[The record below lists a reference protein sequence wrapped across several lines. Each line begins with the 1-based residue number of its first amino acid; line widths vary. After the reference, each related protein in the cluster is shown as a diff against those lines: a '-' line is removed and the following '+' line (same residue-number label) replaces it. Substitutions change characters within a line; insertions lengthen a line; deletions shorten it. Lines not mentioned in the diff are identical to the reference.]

1 MNRYLIIIC
10 AVLGIACAT
19 LWGVNGRL
27 KTEKERLAGN
37 QQALLEKAEY
47 YETEAGKS
55 ATSVQRLQLSHSELE
70 DNYSQVCKVADDLRI
85 KLKRMEAATTTQTK
99 TEVEVETT
107 VKDSVVRRDD
117 TLPLLKLQTIEWKD
131 PWVSV
136 TGELAGKTLKLNI
149 SSVDT
154 LTQIV
159 WRVPKRFWFIK
170 YGTKAIR
177 QEIVSSNPHTKIVYS
192 EYIELESK
200 CRKRR
205 KK

>member
-1 MNRYLIIIC
+1 MNKYLIIIC

-27 KTEKERLAGN
+27 KAEKERLAGN

-55 ATSVQRLQLSHSELE
+55 AASVQRLQLSHSELE

-85 KLKRMEAATTTQTK
+85 KLKRMEAVTTTQTK
-99 TEVEVETT
+99 TEVEVEAT

-117 TLPLLKLQTIEWKD
+117 TLPPLKLQTIEWKD

-136 TGELAGKTLKLNI
+136 TGELAGKNLKLNI

-205 KK
+205 KE

>member
-10 AVLGIACAT
+10 AVLGIACAA

-55 ATSVQRLQLSHSELE
+55 AASVQRLQLSHSELE

>member
-1 MNRYLIIIC
+1 MNKYLITIC
-10 AVLGIACAT
+10 AVLGMACAT
-19 LWGVNGRL
+19 LCGVNGRL

-55 ATSVQRLQLSHSELE
+55 AASVQRLQLSYSELE
-70 DNYSQVCKVADDLRI
+70 DNYSQVCKVSNDLRI
-85 KLKRMEAATTTQTK
+85 KIKRMEAATTTQTK
-99 TEVEVETT
+99 TEVEVQTT
-107 VKDSVVRRDD
+107 VRDTVIIRD
-117 TLPLLKLQTIEWKD
+117 TLPPLKLQAIEWRD
-131 PWVSV
+131 PWVTV
-136 TGELAGKTLKLNI
+136 TGGLAGKELKLNI

-159 WRVPKRFWFIK
+159 YRVPKQFWFIK

-177 QEIVSSNPHTKIVYS
+177 QEIVSSNPHTKIVYT

>member
-1 MNRYLIIIC
+1 MNKYLIIIC

-19 LWGVNGRL
+19 LWGVNGSL

-55 ATSVQRLQLSHSELE
+55 AASVQRLQLSHSELE

-99 TEVEVETT
+99 TEVEVEAT

-117 TLPLLKLQTIEWKD
+117 TLPPLKLQTIEWKD

-136 TGELAGKTLKLNI
+136 TGELAGKNLKLNI

>member
-1 MNRYLIIIC
+1 MNKYFIIIC
-10 AVLGIACAT
+10 TILGMACAT
-19 LWGVNGRL
+19 LVGWNNRL
-27 KTEKERLAGN
+27 RTEKDRLAGN

-47 YETEAGKS
+47 FETEAGKS
-55 ATSVQRLQLSHSELE
+55 AASVQRLQLSYSELE
-70 DNYSQVCKVADDLRI
+70 DNYSKMCKVADDLKI
-85 KLKRMEAATTTQTK
+85 KLKRIETATTTQTK
-99 TEVEVETT
+99 TDVEVNTT
-107 VKDSVVRRDD
+107 VKDSIAHRD
-117 TLPLLKLQTIEWKD
+117 TLPPLKLLAIEWKD
-131 PWVSV
+131 PWVTV
-136 TGELAGKTLKLNI
+136 TGELAGKNLKLNI

-159 WRVPKRFWFIK
+159 HRVPKRFWFIK

>member
-1 MNRYLIIIC
+1 M
-10 AVLGIACAT
+10 ACAI
-19 LWGVNGRL
+19 LCGVNGRL

-55 ATSVQRLQLSHSELE
+55 AASVQRLQLSYSELE
-70 DNYSQVCKVADDLRI
+70 DNYSQVCKVSNDLRI
-85 KLKRMEAATTTQTK
+85 KIKRMEAATTTQTK
-99 TEVEVETT
+99 TEVEVQTT
-107 VKDSVVRRDD
+107 VRDTVIIRD
-117 TLPLLKLQTIEWKD
+117 TLPPLKLQAIEWRD
-131 PWVSV
+131 PWVTV
-136 TGELAGKTLKLNI
+136 TGGLAGKELKLNI

-159 WRVPKRFWFIK
+159 YRVPKQFWFIK

-177 QEIVSSNPHTKIVYS
+177 QEIVSGNPHTKIVYT

>member
-1 MNRYLIIIC
+1 MNKYPIIIC
-10 AVLGIACAT
+10 AVLGMACAT
-19 LWGVNGRL
+19 IWVVNGRL
-27 KTEKERLAGN
+27 RTEKERLAGN

-55 ATSVQRLQLSHSELE
+55 AASVQRLQLSYSELE
-70 DNYSQVCKVADDLRI
+70 DNYSQVCKVSNDLKI
-85 KLKRMEAATTTQTK
+85 KIKRMEAATTTQTK
-99 TEVEVETT
+99 TEVEVQTT
-107 VKDSVVRRDD
+107 VRDTVIIRD
-117 TLPLLKLQTIEWKD
+117 TLPPLKLQAIEWKD
-131 PWVSV
+131 PWVTV
-136 TGELAGKTLKLNI
+136 TGGLAGKELKLNI

-159 WRVPKRFWFIK
+159 YRVPKQFWFIK

-177 QEIVSSNPHTKIVYS
+177 QEIVSSNPHTKIVYT

-200 CRKRR
+200 CRKRC

>member
-55 ATSVQRLQLSHSELE
+55 AASVQRLQLSHSELE

>member
-27 KTEKERLAGN
+27 KIEKERLAGN

-55 ATSVQRLQLSHSELE
+55 AASVQRLQLSHSELE

-99 TEVEVETT
+99 TDVEVETT
-107 VKDSVVRRDD
+107 VKDSVIRRDD
-117 TLPLLKLQTIEWKD
+117 TLPPLKLQTIEWKD

>member
-1 MNRYLIIIC
+1 M
-10 AVLGIACAT
+10 ACAI
-19 LWGVNGRL
+19 LCGVNGRL

-55 ATSVQRLQLSHSELE
+55 AASVQRLQLSYSELE
-70 DNYSQVCKVADDLRI
+70 DNYSQVCKVSNDLRI
-85 KLKRMEAATTTQTK
+85 KIKRMEAATTTQTK
-99 TEVEVETT
+99 TEVEVQTT
-107 VKDSVVRRDD
+107 VRDTVIIRD
-117 TLPLLKLQTIEWKD
+117 TLPPLKLQAIEWRD
-131 PWVSV
+131 PWVTV
-136 TGELAGKTLKLNI
+136 TGGLAGKELKLNI

-159 WRVPKRFWFIK
+159 YRVPKQFWFIK

-177 QEIVSSNPHTKIVYS
+177 QEIVSSNPHTKIVYT

>member
-1 MNRYLIIIC
+1 MNKYPIIIC
-10 AVLGIACAT
+10 AVLGMACAT
-19 LWGVNGRL
+19 LWVVNGRL
-27 KTEKERLAGN
+27 RTEKERLAGN

-55 ATSVQRLQLSHSELE
+55 AASVQRLQLSYSELE
-70 DNYSQVCKVADDLRI
+70 DNYSQVCKVSNDLRI
-85 KLKRMEAATTTQTK
+85 KIKRMEAATTTQTK
-99 TEVEVETT
+99 TEVEVQTT
-107 VKDSVVRRDD
+107 VRDTVIIRD
-117 TLPLLKLQTIEWKD
+117 TLPPLKLLAIEWKD
-131 PWVSV
+131 PWVTV
-136 TGELAGKTLKLNI
+136 TGGLAGKELKLNI

-159 WRVPKRFWFIK
+159 YRVPKQFWFIK

-177 QEIVSSNPHTKIVYS
+177 QEIVSSNPHTKIVYT

-200 CRKRR
+200 CHKRR

>member
-1 MNRYLIIIC
+1 MNKYLIIIC

-55 ATSVQRLQLSHSELE
+55 AASVQRLQLSHSELE

-99 TEVEVETT
+99 TEVEVEAT

-117 TLPLLKLQTIEWKD
+117 TLPPLKLQTIEWKD

-136 TGELAGKTLKLNI
+136 TGELAGKNLKLNI

-200 CRKRR
+200 FRKRR

>member
-1 MNRYLIIIC
+1 MNKYLIIIC

-55 ATSVQRLQLSHSELE
+55 AASVQRLQLSHSELE

-99 TEVEVETT
+99 TKVEVETT

-117 TLPLLKLQTIEWKD
+117 TLPPLKLQTIEWKD

-136 TGELAGKTLKLNI
+136 TGELAGKNLKLNI

>member
-1 MNRYLIIIC
+1 MNKYPIIIC
-10 AVLGIACAT
+10 AVLGMACAT
-19 LWGVNGRL
+19 LWVVNGRL
-27 KTEKERLAGN
+27 RTEKERLAGN

-55 ATSVQRLQLSHSELE
+55 AASVQRLQLSYSELE
-70 DNYSQVCKVADDLRI
+70 DNYSQVCKVSNDLRI
-85 KLKRMEAATTTQTK
+85 KIKRMEAATTTQTK
-99 TEVEVETT
+99 TEVEVQTT
-107 VKDSVVRRDD
+107 VRDTVIIRD
-117 TLPLLKLQTIEWKD
+117 TLPPLKLLAIEWKD
-131 PWVSV
+131 PWVTV
-136 TGELAGKTLKLNI
+136 TGGLAGKELKLNI

-159 WRVPKRFWFIK
+159 YRVPKQFWFIK

>member
-1 MNRYLIIIC
+1 MNKYLIIVC
-10 AVLGIACAT
+10 AVLGMACAT
-19 LWGVNGRL
+19 LWGWNSRL
-27 KTEKERLAGN
+27 TTEKDRLAGN

-55 ATSVQRLQLSHSELE
+55 AASVQRLLLSYSELE
-70 DNYSQVCKVADDLRI
+70 GNYSQMCKVADDLKV
-85 KLKRMEAATTTQTK
+85 KLKRIEAATVTQTK
-99 TEVEVETT
+99 TEVEVET
-107 VKDSVVRRDD
+107 VVIDSIAHRGD
-117 TLPLLKLQTIEWKD
+117 TLPPIKLQSIKWRD
-131 PWVSV
+131 PWVTVS
-136 TGELAGKTLKLNI
+136 GEIKGKDLKLNI

-159 WRVPKRFWFIK
+159 HRIPKKFWFIK

-177 QEIVSSNPHTKIVYS
+177 QEIVSSNPHTKIVYA
-192 EYIELESK
+192 EYIELDSK

>member
-1 MNRYLIIIC
+1 MNKYLIIIC

-55 ATSVQRLQLSHSELE
+55 AASVQRLQLSHSELE

-99 TEVEVETT
+99 TKVEVETT

-117 TLPLLKLQTIEWKD
+117 TLPPLKLQTIEWKD

-136 TGELAGKTLKLNI
+136 TGELAGKNLKLNI

-177 QEIVSSNPHTKIVYS
+177 QEIVSSNPHTKIVYT

-200 CRKRR
+200 CHKRR

>member
-1 MNRYLIIIC
+1 M
-10 AVLGIACAT
+10 ACAI
-19 LWGVNGRL
+19 LCGVNGRL

-55 ATSVQRLQLSHSELE
+55 AASVQRLQLSYSELE
-70 DNYSQVCKVADDLRI
+70 DNYSQVCKVSNDLRI
-85 KLKRMEAATTTQTK
+85 KIKRMEAATTTQTK
-99 TEVEVETT
+99 TEVEVQTT
-107 VKDSVVRRDD
+107 VRDTVIIRD
-117 TLPLLKLQTIEWKD
+117 TLPPLKLQAIEWRD
-131 PWVSV
+131 PWVTV
-136 TGELAGKTLKLNI
+136 TGGLAGKELKLNI

-159 WRVPKRFWFIK
+159 YRVPKQFWFIK

-177 QEIVSSNPHTKIVYS
+177 QEIVSSNPHTKIVYT

-200 CRKRR
+200 CCKRR

>member
-1 MNRYLIIIC
+1 MNKYLITVC
-10 AVLGIACAT
+10 AVLGMACAI
-19 LWGVNGRL
+19 LCGVNGGL

-55 ATSVQRLQLSHSELE
+55 AASVQRLQLSYSELE
-70 DNYSQVCKVADDLRI
+70 DNYSQVCKVSNDLRI
-85 KLKRMEAATTTQTK
+85 KIKRMEAATTTQTK
-99 TEVEVETT
+99 TEVEVQTT
-107 VKDSVVRRDD
+107 VRDTVIIRD
-117 TLPLLKLQTIEWKD
+117 TLPPLKLQAIEWRD
-131 PWVSV
+131 PWVTV
-136 TGELAGKTLKLNI
+136 TGGLAGKELKLNI

-159 WRVPKRFWFIK
+159 YRVPKQFWFIK

-177 QEIVSSNPHTKIVYS
+177 QEIVSSNPHTKIVYT

>member
-1 MNRYLIIIC
+1 MNKYLIIIC

-19 LWGVNGRL
+19 LWGVNDRL

-55 ATSVQRLQLSHSELE
+55 AASVQRLQLSHSELE

-99 TEVEVETT
+99 TEVEVEATF
-107 VKDSVVRRDD
+107 KDSVVRRDD
-117 TLPLLKLQTIEWKD
+117 TLPPLKLQTIEWKD

-136 TGELAGKTLKLNI
+136 TGELAGKNLKLNI

>member
-1 MNRYLIIIC
+1 MIC
-10 AVLGIACAT
+10 AILGMVCAT
-19 LWGVNGRL
+19 LFGVNNRL
-27 KTEKERLAGN
+27 KLEKDRLAGN

-55 ATSVQRLQLSHSELE
+55 AASVQRLQLSYSELK
-70 DNYSQVCKVADDLRI
+70 DNYSQMCKVADDLRI
-85 KLKRMEAATTTQTK
+85 KLKRIEAATTTQTK
-99 TEVEVETT
+99 MEVDVQT
-107 VKDSVVRRDD
+107 KVRDTIIIRD
-117 TLPLLKLQTIEWKD
+117 TLPPLKQLSIEWKD
-131 PWVSV
+131 PWITV
-136 TGELAGKTLKLNI
+136 TGGLVGKDLKLNI

-159 WRVPKRFWFIK
+159 YRVPKRFWFIK

-192 EYIELESK
+192 EYIELDSK

>member
-1 MNRYLIIIC
+1 M
-10 AVLGIACAT
+10 ACAT
-19 LWGVNGRL
+19 LCGVNGRL

-55 ATSVQRLQLSHSELE
+55 AASVQRLQLSYSELE
-70 DNYSQVCKVADDLRI
+70 DNYSQVCKVSNDLRI
-85 KLKRMEAATTTQTK
+85 KIKRMEAATTTQTK
-99 TEVEVETT
+99 TEVEVQTT
-107 VKDSVVRRDD
+107 VRDTVIIRD
-117 TLPLLKLQTIEWKD
+117 TLPPLKLQAIEWRD
-131 PWVSV
+131 PWVTV
-136 TGELAGKTLKLNI
+136 TGGLAGKELKLNI

-159 WRVPKRFWFIK
+159 YRVPKQFWFIK

-177 QEIVSSNPHTKIVYS
+177 QEIVSSNPHTKIVYT

-200 CRKRR
+200 CCKRR

>member
-1 MNRYLIIIC
+1 MNKYLIIIC

-27 KTEKERLAGN
+27 ETEKERLAGN

-55 ATSVQRLQLSHSELE
+55 AASVQRLQLSYSELE
-70 DNYSQVCKVADDLRI
+70 DNYSQVCKVSNDLRI
-85 KLKRMEAATTTQTK
+85 KIKRMEAATTTQTK
-99 TEVEVETT
+99 TEVEVQTT
-107 VKDSVVRRDD
+107 VRDTVIIRD
-117 TLPLLKLQTIEWKD
+117 TLPPLKLQAIEWKD
-131 PWVSV
+131 PWVTV
-136 TGELAGKTLKLNI
+136 TGGLAGKELKLNI

-177 QEIVSSNPHTKIVYS
+177 QEIVSSNPHTKIVYT

-200 CRKRR
+200 CHKRR

>member
-1 MNRYLIIIC
+1 MNKYPIIIC
-10 AVLGIACAT
+10 AVLGMACAT
-19 LWGVNGRL
+19 LWVVNGRL
-27 KTEKERLAGN
+27 RTEKERLAGN

-55 ATSVQRLQLSHSELE
+55 AASVQRLQLSYSELE
-70 DNYSQVCKVADDLRI
+70 DNYSQVCKVSNDLKI
-85 KLKRMEAATTTQTK
+85 KIKRMEAATTTQTK
-99 TEVEVETT
+99 TEVEVQTT
-107 VKDSVVRRDD
+107 VRDTVIIRD
-117 TLPLLKLQTIEWKD
+117 TLPPLKLQAIEWKD
-131 PWVSV
+131 PWVTV
-136 TGELAGKTLKLNI
+136 TGGLAGKKLKLNI

-159 WRVPKRFWFIK
+159 YRVPKQFWFIK

-177 QEIVSSNPHTKIVYS
+177 QEIVSSNPHTKIVYT

-200 CRKRR
+200 CRKRC

>member
-1 MNRYLIIIC
+1 MNKYLIIIC

-37 QQALLEKAEY
+37 QQTLLEKAEY

-55 ATSVQRLQLSHSELE
+55 AASVQRLQLSHSELE

-99 TEVEVETT
+99 TEVEVEAT

-117 TLPLLKLQTIEWKD
+117 TLPPLKLQTIEWKD

-136 TGELAGKTLKLNI
+136 TGELAGKNLKLNI

>member
-1 MNRYLIIIC
+1 MNKYLIIIC

-19 LWGVNGRL
+19 LLGVNGRL

-55 ATSVQRLQLSHSELE
+55 AASVQRLQLSYSELE
-70 DNYSQVCKVADDLRI
+70 DNYIQVCKVAGDLRI
-85 KLKRMEAATTTQTK
+85 KLKRIEAATTTQTK

-107 VKDSVVRRDD
+107 VKDSMVRRD
-117 TLPLLKLQTIEWKD
+117 TLPPLKLQTIEWKD

-136 TGELAGKTLKLNI
+136 TGELTGKNLKLNI

-159 WRVPKRFWFIK
+159 WRVPKQFWFIK
-170 YGTKAIR
+170 YGTRAIR

>member
-1 MNRYLIIIC
+1 MNKYLIIIC

-27 KTEKERLAGN
+27 KTEKERLTGN

-55 ATSVQRLQLSHSELE
+55 AASVQRLQLSHSELE

-99 TEVEVETT
+99 TEVEVEAT

-117 TLPLLKLQTIEWKD
+117 TLPPLKLQTIEWKD

-136 TGELAGKTLKLNI
+136 TGELAGKNLKLNI

>member
-55 ATSVQRLQLSHSELE
+55 AASVQRLQLSHSELE

-200 CRKRR
+200 CRKRC

>member
-1 MNRYLIIIC
+1 MNKYLIIIC

-55 ATSVQRLQLSHSELE
+55 AASVQRLQLSHSELE

-99 TEVEVETT
+99 TEVEVEAT

-117 TLPLLKLQTIEWKD
+117 TLPPLKLQTIEWKD

-136 TGELAGKTLKLNI
+136 TGELAGKNLKLNI

>member
-1 MNRYLIIIC
+1 MNKYLITIC

-19 LWGVNGRL
+19 LWEVNGRL

-55 ATSVQRLQLSHSELE
+55 AASVQRLQLSYSELE
-70 DNYSQVCKVADDLRI
+70 DNYSQVCKVSNDLRI
-85 KLKRMEAATTTQTK
+85 KIKRMEAATTTQTK
-99 TEVEVETT
+99 TEVEVQTT
-107 VKDSVVRRDD
+107 VRDTVIIRD
-117 TLPLLKLQTIEWKD
+117 TLPPLKLQAIEWKD
-131 PWVSV
+131 PWITV
-136 TGELAGKTLKLNI
+136 TGGLAGKELKLNI

-177 QEIVSSNPHTKIVYS
+177 QEIVSSNPHTKIVYT

-200 CRKRR
+200 CHKRR

>member
-1 MNRYLIIIC
+1 MNKYLIIIC

-37 QQALLEKAEY
+37 QQTLLEKAEY
-47 YETEAGKS
+47 YETEAGKF
-55 ATSVQRLQLSHSELE
+55 AASVQRLQLSHSELE

-99 TEVEVETT
+99 TEVEVEAT

-117 TLPLLKLQTIEWKD
+117 TLPPLKLQTIEWKD

-136 TGELAGKTLKLNI
+136 TGELAGKNLKLNI

>member
-1 MNRYLIIIC
+1 MNKYLITVC
-10 AVLGIACAT
+10 AVLGMACAT
-19 LWGVNGRL
+19 LCGVNSRL

-55 ATSVQRLQLSHSELE
+55 VASVQRLQLSYSELE
-70 DNYSQVCKVADDLRI
+70 DNYSQVCKVSNDLRI
-85 KLKRMEAATTTQTK
+85 KIKRMEAATTTQTK
-99 TEVEVETT
+99 TEVEVQTT
-107 VKDSVVRRDD
+107 VRDTVIIRD
-117 TLPLLKLQTIEWKD
+117 TLPPLKLQAIEWRD
-131 PWVSV
+131 PWVTV
-136 TGELAGKTLKLNI
+136 TGGLAGKELKLNI

-159 WRVPKRFWFIK
+159 YRVPKQFWFIK

-177 QEIVSSNPHTKIVYS
+177 QEIVSSNPHTKIVYT

-200 CRKRR
+200 CCKRR